1 MLDVM
6 RRRRSIYTIGDS
18 CGLPDE
24 QLIAVLENVLR
35 EVTSG
40 WNSQSQQMVILLGRR
55 APQTA
60 E

>member
-1 MLDVM
+1 M

-24 QLIAVLENVLR
+24 QLIAALENVLR
-35 EVTSG
+35 EVPSG
-40 WNSQSQQMVILLGRR
+40 WNSQSQRIVILLGRR
-55 APQTA
+55 APQTV